1 MSEMV
6 IGFAGLTHLGL
17 ISAVASAANGFQTVA
32 FANDPPLVAAI
43 AEGRFPIL
51 EPDLPETFAKHR
63 ARLSFTAH
71 LQDLA
76 ACDVVYIALDV
87 VTNDQGQSDLGP
99 VRGMIDA
106 VLSVLHPTALLV
118 VLCQVPPGF
127 TRTIPLAPERLFY
140 QVETLVFGRALERA
154 TQPER
159 IIVGQADSR
168 QPLPPNLSRFLA
180 SFGSPVLPMRYESA
194 ELAKISINICLIAS
208 VSVANM
214 MAELCSHL
222 GADWSEIV
230 PALRLD
236 KRIGPHAY
244 LKPGLGISGGNLER
258 DMENVRRL
266 AGVVGSEA
274 GVARAW
280 MADSAYRK
288 EWPLRQLHERV
299 LARHQGQ
306 ARIAVLG
313 LAYKENTA
321 STKNSPALLLIAQLP
336 NHRVSAYDP
345 VVKLE
350 PGLFPQLEIA
360 PDALAACRGADV
372 VVIITPWPEFARL
385 DPARLVKEMAGRV
398 VIDPY
403 AMLDADG
410 CRAVGLELRVLGRD

>member
-87 VTNDQGQSDLGP
+87 VTNDHGQSDLGP

-299 LARHQGQ
+299 LAHHQGQ

-350 PGLFPQLEIA
+350 SGLFPQLEIA

-385 DPARLVKEMAGRV
+385 DPARLVKEMVGRV